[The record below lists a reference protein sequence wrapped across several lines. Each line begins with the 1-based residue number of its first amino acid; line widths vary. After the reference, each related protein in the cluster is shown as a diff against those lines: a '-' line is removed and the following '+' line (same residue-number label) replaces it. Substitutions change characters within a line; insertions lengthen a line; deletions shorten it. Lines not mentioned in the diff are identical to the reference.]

1 MWGRLKNGTGKY
13 RTMRCLLQRGALQKR
28 SQAASSCLV
37 HLFLLKGDAIYCVY
51 KWRTRGSAGRTPQQL
66 PTLAELSVICKLD
79 HCLLQEFKV
88 ALQMGKSSL
97 KSFHKGL
104 SSKYSVLPSSIWD
117 FRLKLVLLINPGK
130 KKGIKRQFILPPGAT
145 VLYCTVQRFCRALQK
160 NTSSDVFSP
169 FCYYPF
175 IY

>member
-1 MWGRLKNGTGKY
+1 ML
-13 RTMRCLLQRGALQKR
+13 
-28 SQAASSCLV
+28 AAEGSTTEKKSSCLQ
-37 HLFLLKGDAIYCVY
+37 LPGSLNLTQRRCYLLCVY

-66 PTLAELSVICKLD
+66 PTLAELSFICKLD

-145 VLYCTVQRFCRALQK
+145 VLYCTVQRFCHALQK
-160 NTSSDVFSP
+160 K
-169 FCYYPF
+169 YK
-175 IY
+175 